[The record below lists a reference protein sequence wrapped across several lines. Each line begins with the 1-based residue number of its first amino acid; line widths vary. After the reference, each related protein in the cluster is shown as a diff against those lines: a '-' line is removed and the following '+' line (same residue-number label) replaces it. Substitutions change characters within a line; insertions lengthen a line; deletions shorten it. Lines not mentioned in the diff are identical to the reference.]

1 MLSQK
6 LIVLLR
12 HGKATVPRLAATVS
26 NSAPDSTSSVAYK
39 PLRL

>member
-12 HGKATVPRLAATVS
+12 HGKATVPKAGCDRLKQRS
-26 NSAPDSTSSVAYK
+26 
-39 PLRL
+39 